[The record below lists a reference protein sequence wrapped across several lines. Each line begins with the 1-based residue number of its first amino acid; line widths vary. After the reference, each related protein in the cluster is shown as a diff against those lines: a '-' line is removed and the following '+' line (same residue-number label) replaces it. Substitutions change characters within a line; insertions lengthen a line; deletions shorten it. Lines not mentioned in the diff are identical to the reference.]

1 MGKGMNV
8 FRPNDGVDNQIE
20 AAERFTGSPEVR
32 YTLGFVRNRNQRV
45 GRQRGSHGGV
55 LQSKG
60 AFR

>member
-1 MGKGMNV
+1 
-8 FRPNDGVDNQIE
+8 VDNQIE
-20 AAERFTGSPEVR
+20 AGERFTDSLEVR
-32 YTLGFVRNRNQRV
+32 YTLGFGRNRNQRV

>member
-1 MGKGMNV
+1 V